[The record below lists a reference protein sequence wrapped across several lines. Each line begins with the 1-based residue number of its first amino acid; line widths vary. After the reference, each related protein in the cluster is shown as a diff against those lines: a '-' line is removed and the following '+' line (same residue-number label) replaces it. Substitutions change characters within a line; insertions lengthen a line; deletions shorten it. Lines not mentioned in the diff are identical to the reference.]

1 MGRAG
6 GKGEGRSR
14 LAGLDD
20 FAEMYDDHVWD
31 VYGFIAYRVADRE
44 EAEDLTQT
52 TFERALKAWSRFDP
66 ERSSLKTWLIAIAR
80 NLVIDHYRSDK
91 SQMTSS
97 LDVASRDQHE
107 RESGAADDAPS
118 LGPDPRTRGGLEK
131 PLSSPARGHCASLRR
146 RSHRS
151 PDCRAHG
158 PLRGQ
163 RPADPLPVPPGAPRR
178 AQEFGLGAL
187 GREGPDASQSDACD
201 RHQGATRRRIRSDRH
216 PGGGRPGTAV

>member
-1 MGRAG
+1 MAPCGAPAG
-6 GKGEGRSR
+6 TVRGRSR

-20 FAEMYDDHVWD
+20 FAEMYDDHIWD

-91 SQMTSS
+91 SKMTSS
-97 LDVASRDQHE
+97 LDLPSRDEHE

-118 LGPDPRTRGGLEK
+118 LGPDPELEAALKNLSQRQREVIALRFGGD
-131 PLSSPARGHCASLRR
+131 LSSAQIAGLTGLSEDNVQQILSRSLR
-146 RSHRS
+146 
-151 PDCRAHG
+151 G
-158 PLRGQ
+158 LRDELKGS
-163 RPADPLPVPPGAPRR
+163 
-178 AQEFGLGAL
+178 GLG
-187 GREGPDASQSDACD
+187 P
-201 RHQGATRRRIRSDRH
+201 
-216 PGGGRPGTAV
+216 